1 MVPAAEEDLLKLTA
15 KQRLYVENRLAGM
28 NQTQS
33 AIAAG
38 ASPVTAPDMERHPR
52 VQRIMLSATKAAM
65 ERITMDRQDVLQG
78 FMDAVNSAQSA
89 TELVMAW
96 REIGKVIG
104 AYEPEVKIVQHQQL
118 TAERVRNLKDEELL
132 KLADMEDFAPPAL
145 EGDFEEVT
153 DDRSDTPE
161 DAAL

>member
-28 NQTQS
+28 NQKQS
-33 AIAAG
+33 A
-38 ASPVTAPDMERHPR
+38 
-52 VQRIMLSATKAAM
+52 
-65 ERITMDRQDVLQG
+65 RITMDRQDVLQG

-153 DDRSDTPE
+153 DDRFDTPE
-161 DAAL
+161 DEDL